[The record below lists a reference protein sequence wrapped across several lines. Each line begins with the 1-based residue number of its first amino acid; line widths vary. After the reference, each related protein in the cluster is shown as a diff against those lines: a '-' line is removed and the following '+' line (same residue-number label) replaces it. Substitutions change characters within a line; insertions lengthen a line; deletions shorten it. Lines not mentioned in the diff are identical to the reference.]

1 MGTVANIVKGKSKDK
16 CLEVHH
22 IVFRSENGSN
32 EEDNLITL
40 CKTCHDALHRGKITF
55 KQKREEKGQL
65 NHATQMNSIRIQ
77 LLKRTNGEETFG
89 FVTKEHR
96 QLMGLR
102 KEHYFD
108 AVAIATKGQKPTFK
122 TNQKSYLKN
131 VFLTEIISKP
141 KGFAVNK

>member
-1 MGTVANIVKGKSKDK
+1 MMLSIVEKYLKKKGKK
-16 CLEVHH
+16 
-22 IVFRSENGSN
+22 
-32 EEDNLITL
+32 
-40 CKTCHDALHRGKITF
+40 
-55 KQKREEKGQL
+55 KGRL

-96 QLMGLR
+96 QLMGLP

-108 AVAIATKGQKPTFK
+108 AVAIATEGKEPTFK
-122 TNQKSYLKN
+122 TNPPSCLKN

-141 KGFAVNK
+141 KVFGVNSDSYRKTLWNP